1 LGPVSGPARVALDS
15 SFMLWQ
21 LPTRKRFVSQDP
33 VCACINIT
41 ATLLLRRYLA
51 SRCDDPLLMGGKEG
65 GGATSMTAGRR
76 PGAVQ
81 LQPSSLA
88 GSVLYSS
95 PLSARSLSLSGRG
108 KLADRGTV
116 YTSKVRGEP
125 QPPLRSSC
133 RLGVRQQRYTVL
145 IAQAILV
152 AALV

>member
-1 LGPVSGPARVALDS
+1 
-15 SFMLWQ
+15 
-21 LPTRKRFVSQDP
+21 
-33 VCACINIT
+33 
-41 ATLLLRRYLA
+41 
-51 SRCDDPLLMGGKEG
+51 MGGKEG